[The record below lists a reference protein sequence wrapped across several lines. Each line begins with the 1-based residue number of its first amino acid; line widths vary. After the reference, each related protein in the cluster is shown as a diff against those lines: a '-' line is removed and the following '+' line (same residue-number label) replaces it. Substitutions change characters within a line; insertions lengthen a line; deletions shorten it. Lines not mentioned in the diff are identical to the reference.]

1 MALTNNPD
9 DIFALTPSMLVNGS
23 RLDAIPQPY
32 LQEMDVRGHPAK
44 RFRALQQ
51 LLSQF
56 WKRWASEYVASPQP
70 RGKWRQERA
79 NFSVDEV
86 GGRGRRFSV

>member
-1 MALTNNPD
+1 M
-9 DIFALTPSMLVNGS
+9 
-23 RLDAIPQPY
+23 DA
-32 LQEMDVRGHPAK
+32 RGHPAK

-56 WKRWASEYVASPQP
+56 WKRWASEYVTSLQP

-79 NFSVDEV
+79 NLSIDDVVLITDD
-86 GGRGRRFSV
+86 GIPQLQ